1 MTDQPTLSELTA
13 TIAAL
18 QTEMK
23 GMRLLQDKM
32 AIFECVNRYTRGI
45 DRHDSEM
52 IASVFH
58 PDAIDNHGDFLGTVD
73 EYVEWV
79 NSGHSQAAE
88 GHMHNV
94 TSHTCEIDGDTAH
107 AETYVIVVLRGP
119 DGDPVRISGGRY
131 LDRLEKR
138 DGEWKIQIRR
148 VVMDWRGRLDGG
160 PWIRSRRGYPCG
172 TWDKTDLS
180 YMRPLDLDADQKQ
193 KLGGKVS
200 A

>member
-1 MTDQPTLSELTA
+1 MSNDQTLSELAA
-13 TIAAL
+13 TVGAL
-18 QTEMK
+18 QGELA
-23 GMRLLQDKM
+23 GLRVLQDKM

-58 PDAIDNHGDFLGTVD
+58 RDAVDNHGDFLGSVD
-73 EYVEWV
+73 EYIEWV
-79 NSGHSQAAE
+79 NSGHSQTAE
-88 GHMHNV
+88 AHMHNV
-94 TSHTCEIDGDTAH
+94 TSHTSEIDGNTAH

-138 DGEWKIQIRR
+138 DGEWKIQVRR

-160 PWIRSRRGYPCG
+160 PWIRNRRGYPMG
-172 TWDKTDLS
+172 TWDKDDMS
-180 YMRPLDLDADQKQ
+180 YMRPLDIDDQQRQQLKART
-193 KLGGKVS
+193 S